1 MSENRYALKGIVVH
15 TPAFDKIEYHE
26 NAYVICENGVSVG
39 IFDQLPEE
47 YKDIKVIDY
56 TDKFII
62 PGMCDMHLHAPQYGY
77 RGLGM
82 LLDGQSEWNT

>member
-47 YKDIKVIDY
+47 YKDIKDSQGCI
-56 TDKFII
+56 
-62 PGMCDMHLHAPQYGY
+62 CNRY
-77 RGLGM
+77 RDRAG
-82 LLDGQSEWNT
+82 